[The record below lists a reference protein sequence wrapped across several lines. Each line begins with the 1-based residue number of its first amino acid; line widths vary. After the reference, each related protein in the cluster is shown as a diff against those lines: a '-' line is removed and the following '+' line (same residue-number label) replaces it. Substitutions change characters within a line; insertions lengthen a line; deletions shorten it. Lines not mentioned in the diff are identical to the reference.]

1 MYLSECIHISIVPSF
16 PIRFPPRVSVA
27 IFISF
32 LARALS
38 SIHSELFCYT
48 AISSAGIVC
57 ILPGYLICKRAYSI
71 LEPAVF
77 LIDIIFLFSEQLSG
91 TGLEEYALW
100 LCKDGLRL
108 DLYSIPRVRSP
119 DWL

>member
-1 MYLSECIHISIVPSF
+1 MLTLHIFSF
-16 PIRFPPRVSVA
+16 AFLRITIA

-57 ILPGYLICKRAYSI
+57 ILPGYLIRKYPY
-71 LEPAVF
+71 L
-77 LIDIIFLFSEQLSG
+77 
-91 TGLEEYALW
+91 
-100 LCKDGLRL
+100 
-108 DLYSIPRVRSP
+108 
-119 DWL
+119 